1 MITRF
6 GKTRMS
12 LISFQFIIFLSIVL
26 IIYYKIQKGSQ
37 WKVLLASSL
46 VFYAWANP
54 LYIIFIVISIISTFF
69 LMREPTKTRL
79 RLTVGINLGLLVF
92 FRYSVYFGLHDIIVP
107 LGISFYT
114 FMTLGYA
121 LDCYNRKITPCDNVF
136 RYALYI
142 SYFPQIT
149 QGPIGTYKGM
159 AGELSSVHEFD
170 IVNIKEGGYRC
181 IQGFFKKLVI
191 AGRLSFYVDTVF
203 SSPESYNGL
212 TLITAVFFYAMELYA
227 DFSGYMDIACG
238 VSEMLGI
245 KLSENFNRP
254 YLSRN
259 IQEYWR
265 RWHITL
271 NDWFREQLMMPAV
284 TSDWNR
290 KASRFLGKIFP
301 RAKKGTLRTVLPLI
315 LVWIVTGIWHG
326 AEAVYIG
333 WGIYFAIV
341 MLFSVCTM
349 SLMKKVR
356 AFLHWNDENPAI
368 RIFQIIRTF
377 LIVCI
382 GEVMFRAE
390 TLSDA
395 FIIYKTIFTN
405 TRINGSAIVSAL
417 VPFGNGNQAAASVI
431 IIGMMILG
439 LFAVEIRGESDPSA
453 FKKHR
458 YFYAGALITLTILF
472 GVAGQSNFMY
482 QSF

>member
-1 MITRF
+1 
-6 GKTRMS
+6 MS

-26 IIYYKIQKGSQ
+26 IIYYKIEKGNQ

-54 LYIIFIVISIISTFF
+54 LYTVFIIISIVSTFF

-79 RLTVGINLGLLVF
+79 RLTIGINLGLLIF
-92 FRYSVYFGLHDIIVP
+92 FRYSVYIGLHDIIVP

-121 LDCYNRKITPCDNVF
+121 LDCYNRKITPCDNIF
-136 RYALYI
+136 RYALFI

-159 AGELSSVHEFD
+159 AEELSSVHKFD
-170 IVNIKEGGYRC
+170 INNIKEGGYRC

-203 SSPESYNGL
+203 SSPKDYNGL

-290 KASRFLGKIFP
+290 KASRFLGKVFP
-301 RAKKGTLRTVLPLI
+301 KAKKGTLRTVLPLI

-349 SLMKKVR
+349 SFMKKVR

-368 RIFQIIRTF
+368 RIFQTIRTF

-390 TLSDA
+390 TISDA

-405 TRINGSAIVSAL
+405 TRISGSAIASAL

-439 LFAVEIRGESDPSA
+439 LFFVEIRGESDPLA

-458 YFYAGALITLTILF
+458 YFYSGVLITLTILF